1 MLCYLAD
8 FATPLHAAIHT
19 VPFQWTA
26 WEDDIYRSL
35 KVMLSHAP
43 VIQPPDWTRPF
54 HVFVDASNIAIG
66 SAFLRALFN
75 IVSVFSDLCILSTGL
90 MSLIIHSLYMT
101 V

>member
-1 MLCYLAD
+1 MCQKYDKAIEDKAYKALKLMLTQVA
-8 FATPLHAAIHT
+8 
-19 VPFQWTA
+19 V
-26 WEDDIYRSL
+26 
-35 KVMLSHAP
+35 V
-43 VIQPPDWTRPF
+43 QPPDWTRPF